1 MKRSWL
7 SVLII
12 VAVLGLLT
20 VFLGLQ
26 YRWLS
31 AASEAERDRM
41 QKRVET
47 DTARFAEEF
56 NREMQ
61 AAYYNFQTGAD
72 IWKASDWS
80 AFNERYDFWKERTQ
94 YPELIREIYFIDKNP
109 GTQPLKYDVGRRTFD
124 ASETTAE
131 LESLRTLFADEN
143 NFRSVYSDTFAMVL
157 PIFSGPDRIEH
168 VALKI
173 QEHTGTP
180 SMVRMPEKFGWLVIQ
195 LDEAVIRDRILP
207 QLSAKYFPDGD
218 YRLLVADKDN
228 RSIFN
233 LGESTAHSDATAA
246 MFDLSPDNLMFFA
259 NRELLPRST
268 EVHKRSVVVN
278 QRVESHTFEAKTS
291 DGKTGTFKVQMQQPG
306 RPGQTAKLRTPMFSG
321 ETASKGDPWTL
332 SVQHTAGSIDAFV
345 RAERDKSFLIGL
357 GVYLLLV
364 RSEERRVGKECR

>member
-47 DTARFAEEF
+47 DTARFAEDF

-61 AAYYNFQTGAD
+61 AAYFNFQTGAD
-72 IWKASDWS
+72 IWKTPDWS

-94 YPELIREIYFIDKNP
+94 YPELIHEVYFVDKNP
-109 GTQPLKYDVGRRTFD
+109 GAQALKYDAGRRTFE
-124 ASETTAE
+124 ASETPSE
-131 LESLRTLFADEN
+131 LESLRALFADEN
-143 NFRSVYSDTFAMVL
+143 NFRSVYSDNFAMVL
-157 PIFSGPDRIEH
+157 PIFAGPDRIEH
-168 VALKI
+168 VVLRRKEKNGAPVMLR
-173 QEHTGTP
+173 T
-180 SMVRMPEKFGWLVIQ
+180 PEKFGWIVIL
-195 LDEAVIRDRILP
+195 LDESVIKDRILP

-218 YRLLVADKDN
+218 YKLLVADKDN

-233 LGESTAHSDATAA
+233 LGESTTPSDARAA

-259 NRELLPRST
+259 DREMLPRTT
-268 EVHKRSVVVN
+268 EIHKSSVVVDD
-278 QRVESHTFEAKTS
+278 RVESHTFEARTS
-291 DGKTGTFKVQMQQPG
+291 DGKTGTFKVERKQPG
-306 RPGQTAKLRTPMFSG
+306 EKGKPRTPMFAG
-321 ETASKGDPWTL
+321 EAEAKGDLWTL
-332 SVQHTAGSIDAFV
+332 RVQHTAGSIDAFV
-345 RAERDKSFLIGL
+345 RAERDNSFLIGL
-357 GVYLLLV
+357 GVY
-364 RSEERRVGKECR
+364 